1 MDSRLPTHL
10 EVAAIRR
17 LAEAHGGTA
26 MVIAKGDRDAGSILI
41 LTLNRGAYPQYLERM
56 PQLDGGRTW
65 TAISEQTVE
74 RYNDYGLERHAQ
86 DPDLWV
92 IEVDV
97 ADGPQ
102 FAAILPH

>member
-10 EVAAIRR
+10 EIGAIRR
-17 LAEAHGGTA
+17 LAESEGGTA
-26 MVIAKGDRDAGSILI
+26 MVIAKGDREAGSILI
-41 LTLNRGAYPQYLERM
+41 LTLNRGSDAQYWERM
-56 PQLDGGRTW
+56 PQLDGSRSW
-65 TAISEQTVE
+65 SIVPPQTVE
-74 RYNDYGLERHAQ
+74 KYEDYGAARHTQ

-92 IEVDV
+92 VEVDV